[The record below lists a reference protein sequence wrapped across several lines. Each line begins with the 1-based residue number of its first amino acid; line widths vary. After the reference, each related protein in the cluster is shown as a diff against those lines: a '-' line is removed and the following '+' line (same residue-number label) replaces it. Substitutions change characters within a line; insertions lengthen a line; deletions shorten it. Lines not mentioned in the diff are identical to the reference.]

1 MNDEKETRKKLQES
15 AMQEFLEKGFM
26 KASLRSICKNAGVT
40 TGALYF
46 FFQDKD
52 DLFASLVKEPLA
64 NVYAVMEQH
73 FADEK
78 QALESGE
85 FLSGAIQTED
95 SADDFRVTVDI
106 VHAMYSSRDQFRLL
120 LEKSQGS
127 SLEGAVDQI
136 VQISD
141 QHYQMLAETMAK
153 LTGAPPIEHNVIHW
167 IAHMQIDLFVYAV
180 THIESEQ
187 EAIRY
192 MEHAVRYMVCGWY
205 GMFGIVP
212 DME

>member
-95 SADDFRVTVDI
+95 AADDFRVTVDI

-120 LEKSQGS
+120 LEKSPVS
-127 SLEGAVDQI
+127 YTHLTLPTKRI
-136 VQISD
+136 V
-141 QHYQMLAETMAK
+141 
-153 LTGAPPIEHNVIHW
+153 
-167 IAHMQIDLFVYAV
+167 
-180 THIESEQ
+180 
-187 EAIRY
+187 
-192 MEHAVRYMVCGWY
+192 
-205 GMFGIVP
+205 
-212 DME
+212 

>member
-1 MNDEKETRKKLQES
+1 M
-15 AMQEFLEKGFM
+15 
-26 KASLRSICKNAGVT
+26 
-40 TGALYF
+40 
-46 FFQDKD
+46 
-52 DLFASLVKEPLA
+52 
-64 NVYAVMEQH
+64 
-73 FADEK
+73 
-78 QALESGE
+78 
-85 FLSGAIQTED
+85 
-95 SADDFRVTVDI
+95 
-106 VHAMYSSRDQFRLL
+106 MYSSRDQFRLL